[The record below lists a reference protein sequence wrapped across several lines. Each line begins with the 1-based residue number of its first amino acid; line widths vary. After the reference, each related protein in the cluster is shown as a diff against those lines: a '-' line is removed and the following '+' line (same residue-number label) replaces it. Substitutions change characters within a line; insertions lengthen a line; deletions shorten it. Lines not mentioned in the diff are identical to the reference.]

1 MACLQVLDAPA
12 LQDDFY
18 LNLLDWSP
26 QGLLAVGLGTEVWVF
41 NYVTSKASHRQLTAG
56 LGSQHVYA
64 TKNHT
69 VRFPVLLP
77 LSNCSEQ
84 VCLESSGLLQTHLAL
99 AGTRRNYYY

>member
-41 NYVTSKASHRQLTAG
+41 NYVTSKVKS
-56 LGSQHVYA
+56 VA
-64 TKNHT
+64 TWLDVTHSMVMSPET
-69 VRFPVLLP
+69 
-77 LSNCSEQ
+77 LS
-84 VCLESSGLLQTHLAL
+84 
-99 AGTRRNYYY
+99 

>member
-41 NYVTSKASHRQLTAG
+41 NYVTSKVSQRRVAAG
-56 LGSQHVYA
+56 FGSQHGAATSHPVRRFVVYCPYQVA
-64 TKNHT
+64 QKKSAWRAQTCSTHT
-69 VRFPVLLP
+69 
-77 LSNCSEQ
+77 
-84 VCLESSGLLQTHLAL
+84 
-99 AGTRRNYYY
+99 